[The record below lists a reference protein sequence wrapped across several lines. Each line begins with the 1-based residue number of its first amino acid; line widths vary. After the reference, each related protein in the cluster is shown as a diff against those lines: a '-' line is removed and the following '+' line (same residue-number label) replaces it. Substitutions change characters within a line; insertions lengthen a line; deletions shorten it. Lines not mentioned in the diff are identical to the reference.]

1 MWILGQLKLALILA
15 LSAIHRPSKGSW
27 GLTECHPW
35 LQGTQGA
42 PKTGRE
48 LCVML
53 YDEKSVS
60 NSRRVESRMYALPD
74 IGRPAMA
81 AFEVSMESG

>member
-15 LSAIHRPSKGSW
+15 LSAIHRPSEDSW
-27 GLTECHPW
+27 GPLSVIRGFRVHRV
-35 LQGTQGA
+35 LH
-42 PKTGRE
+42 KTGRE

-60 NSRRVESRMYALPD
+60 NGRRVESRMYVLPD

-81 AFEVSMESG
+81 ASEVSMENG